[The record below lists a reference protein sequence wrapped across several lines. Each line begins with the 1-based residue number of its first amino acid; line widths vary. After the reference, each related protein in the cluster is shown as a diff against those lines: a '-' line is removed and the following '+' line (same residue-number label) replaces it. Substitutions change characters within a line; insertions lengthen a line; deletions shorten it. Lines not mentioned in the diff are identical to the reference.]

1 VPGVYALGMKNPRYF
16 LAAAALVTLAGC
28 SHHQAGGSFYADRPN
43 PGSTGFIPLFTPLST
58 GTKAVPER
66 IAAFDGFQAVGLAI
80 STDGRLFV
88 SSPRWHGNHGNSVV
102 EIRTGK
108 VSPPTSYPNESWN
121 NWTPGVRPER
131 SWVCVQAMHTD
142 DTGRLWVLDPGAP
155 MFEGPIH
162 NAAKLIRFDTAG
174 DKVSAS
180 FIFNRTIAPEGSYLN
195 DVRIDT
201 KDGFAYMSDSGLGA
215 IVAVDLTTGTA
226 RRFLESHPS
235 VKADLN
241 ETLIIGGEPW
251 VNEYGDTPTVHADG
265 IALSPDGEHIYY
277 QALTGRTLYRIPTAP
292 IKATLRPDGG
302 WGSSSVDEL
311 ANHVENLGQ
320 TFVTDAMIMDHNG
333 VLYFAAL
340 ERDAITA
347 RLPSGELVQVTADQR
362 ISWPDSLAVHGGR
375 LYFTTARIHETG
387 LGNPAGPFA
396 EGPFGVFRVPLID
409 PE

>member
-1 VPGVYALGMKNPRYF
+1 MKTSRRTI
-16 LAAAALVTLAGC
+16 AAAALVTLAGC
-28 SHHQAGGSFYADRPN
+28 SQHQPGGSFFADRPN
-43 PGSTGFIPLFTPLST
+43 PGSAGFVPLFTPLST

-80 STDGRLFV
+80 STEGRLFV
-88 SSPRWHGNHGNSVV
+88 SSPRWHGNHSNSVV
-102 EIRTGK
+102 EIRTGRM
-108 VSPPTSYPNESWN
+108 SPPISYPNRAWN

-131 SWVCVQAMHTD
+131 SWVCVQALYTD

-162 NAAKLIRFDTAG
+162 NAAKLIRFDTAN

-201 KDGFAYMSDSGLGA
+201 EDGFAYMTDSGLGA
-215 IVAVDLTTGTA
+215 IVAVDLTTGAA

-235 VKADLN
+235 TKADLS
-241 ETLIIGGEPW
+241 ETLIIGGDPW

-265 IALSPDGEHIYY
+265 IALSPDGDFIYY
-277 QALTGRTLYRIPTAP
+277 QALTGRTLYRIPTGP
-292 IKATLRPDGG
+292 IKAMLRPEGDWDSQWNGATE
-302 WGSSSVDEL
+302 DDL
-311 ANHVENLGQ
+311 ANAVENLGQ
-320 TFVTDAMIMDHNG
+320 TFVTDAMIMDDNG
-333 VLYFAAL
+333 VLYFTAL

-362 ISWPDSLAVHGGR
+362 ISWPDSLAIHGGR

-387 LGNPAGPFA
+387 FGNATGPFA
-396 EGPFGVFRVPLID
+396 NGPFGVFRVPLID